1 MPEHDG
7 RFLLEGEVQ
16 VELLTIHYL
25 DQSDAESVS
34 FALSI
39 LEAEQAGRKD

>member
-7 RFLLEGEVQ
+7 RFLLEGGVQ

-25 DQSDAESVS
+25 DQGDAENVP